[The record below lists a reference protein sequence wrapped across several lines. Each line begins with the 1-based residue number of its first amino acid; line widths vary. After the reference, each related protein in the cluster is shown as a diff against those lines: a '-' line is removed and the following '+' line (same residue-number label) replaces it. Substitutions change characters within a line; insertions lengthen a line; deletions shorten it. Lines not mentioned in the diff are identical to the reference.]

1 MCHLAQS
8 IESDNELQK
17 CWYNLFMLVV
27 GLMSGTSLDGIDVA
41 LIETDGERIEG
52 HLGGMSLAY
61 ECKFRDR
68 LRACLG
74 STTHDPKTQSIE
86 TELTDLHANA
96 VSLLLDKL
104 GVKPKRIG
112 LIGFH
117 GHTICHQPE
126 HRFTWQLGDG
136 AQLAN
141 VTGIDVVCDFRSADV
156 AAGGEGA
163 PLSPAYHYALCKGI
177 EKPLAILNLGG
188 VANVTWLGDTG
199 SILAFD
205 TGPANALIDDWMDGK
220 VGIAYDQD
228 GRWAAQGISHTDFV
242 TAWLNNDYF
251 SRRPPKS
258 LDRDFFNSDPIAD
271 LSIEDGAAT
280 LTEFTVKSIQVA
292 TQFFPSVPL
301 RWLVT
306 GGGRKNTTI
315 MQSLISTLE
324 LPCTRVESLGWN
336 GDLLEAEAFA
346 FLALRSK
353 YKLPIS
359 WPSTTGVPTPLTGGR
374 LFKGSR

>member
-1 MCHLAQS
+1 
-8 IESDNELQK
+8 
-17 CWYNLFMLVV
+17 
-27 GLMSGTSLDGIDVA
+27 MSGTSLDGIDVA
-41 LIETDGERIEG
+41 LIETDGERIESR
-52 HLGGMSLAY
+52 LGGMSMAY
-61 ECKFRDR
+61 ECEFRDL

-74 STTHDPKTQSIE
+74 STTYDPKIQSIE

-104 GVKPKRIG
+104 GVKPKQVG

-136 AQLAN
+136 AQLAS

-163 PLSPAYHYALCKGI
+163 PLAPAYHNALCKGI
-177 EKPLAILNLGG
+177 EKPLALLNLGG
-188 VANVTWLGDTG
+188 VANVTWLGNTG

-205 TGPANALIDDWMDGK
+205 TGPANALIDDWMDRK
-220 VGIAYDQD
+220 VGMAYDKD
-228 GRWAAQGISHTDFV
+228 GQWAAKGISHTDFI
-242 TAWLNNDYF
+242 TAWLTDDYF

-258 LDRDFFNSDPIAD
+258 LDRDFFTSDLIAD
-271 LSIEDGAAT
+271 LSTEDGAAT
-280 LTEFTVKSIQVA
+280 LTEFTVKCIQAA

-315 MQSLISTLE
+315 MQSLTSTLN
-324 LPCTRVESLGWN
+324 LPFTKVESLGWN

-346 FLALRSK
+346 YLAVRSK
-353 YKLPIS
+353 NKMPIS
-359 WPSTTGVPTPLTGGR
+359 WPSTTGVPSPLTGGR
-374 LFKGSR
+374 LFKGRS

>member
-1 MCHLAQS
+1 
-8 IESDNELQK
+8 
-17 CWYNLFMLVV
+17 MLIL

-41 LIETDGERIEG
+41 LIKTDGERIEG
-52 HLGGMSLAY
+52 HLGGMSLDY
-61 ECKFRDR
+61 DCKFRDR

-74 STTHDPKTQSIE
+74 STTYDPKIQSIE

-96 VSLLLDKL
+96 VSSLLNKL
-104 GVKPKRIG
+104 GVKPTQVG

-126 HRFTWQLGDG
+126 HGFTWQLGDG

-141 VTGIDVVCDFRSADV
+141 ITGIDVVCDFRSADV

-163 PLSPAYHYALCKGI
+163 PLAPAYHHALCKGI

-199 SILAFD
+199 IILAFD
-205 TGPANALIDDWMDGK
+205 TGPASALIDDWMYK
-220 VGIAYDQD
+220 REGIAYDPD
-228 GRWAAQGISHTDFV
+228 GQWAARGVSRTDFV
-242 TAWLNNDYF
+242 AAWLNDDYF

-258 LDRDFFNSDPIAD
+258 LDRDFFKLEPLTG
-271 LSIEDGAAT
+271 LSTEDGAAT
-280 LTEFTVKSIQVA
+280 LTEFTVKSIQAA
-292 TQFFPSVPL
+292 TQFFPSAPL

-315 MQSLISTLE
+315 MQSLSSTLKS
-324 LPCTRVESLGWN
+324 PFASVETLGWN
-336 GDLLEAEAFA
+336 GDVLEAEAFA
-346 FLALRSK
+346 YLALRSK
-353 YKLPIS
+353 HKMPIS
-359 WPSTTGVPTPLTGGR
+359 WPSTTGVPSPLTGGR